1 MHWAVAGQFTT
12 KSDYKGWM
20 AFGSALVNNPWMW
33 TLMMKAF
40 NGATKTAKKNGTFIA
55 LDAPMAEAF
64 RVEALFENADGDEEA
79 AATS

>member
-1 MHWAVAGQFTT
+1 
-12 KSDYKGWM
+12 
-20 AFGSALVNNPWMW
+20 
-33 TLMMKAF
+33 MMKAF
-40 NGATKTAKKNGTFIA
+40 NGATKTGKKNGTFIA